1 MNRSLLRKLFGKGT
15 VAALLLSVLLIS
27 SGTAWAQYTPFGVG
41 LASCAIWTEKKNEG
55 PAEGLED
62 MLSRLA
68 GRIQME
74 QWVYGY
80 LTAYSQWVE
89 VGLGP
94 VSDSEYVGAIAWI
107 DNYCQENPL
116 KNLAWAAEQLIYA
129 IEDN

>member
-1 MNRSLLRKLFGKGT
+1 MRVLATLVSMVPRY
-15 VAALLLSVLLIS
+15 VAALLIAVFLI

-41 LASCAIWTEKKNEG
+41 LASCEFWTEKKNEG

-68 GRIQME
+68 GRTQME

-116 KNLAWAAEQLIYA
+116 RLLPYAAAQLIYA
-129 IEDN
+129 IKAK